1 MGTSELEKTVTPK
14 FRDRIADRYRKD
26 KYAFWLAALVLAFLI
41 INTIRCAFLGVHVD
55 EANWFMQTRHLQAG
69 YFFHPPFIVYQLFLT
84 TKIFGSNA
92 IGLRIGSI
100 LFTAGT
106 LVMIYLLSLEIFR
119 NKGNA
124 FLATLLVGVM
134 PFTNYSLTL
143 GFQDAP
149 FIFFTITMAY
159 LLWRAIYEDKPG
171 YWYAAGLAAGMML
184 LCNLRSVPILLGV
197 LIFLLASGKGR
208 YWLRRKEPYL
218 AISLMVLLFLPTII
232 WYASHHFE
240 PITYQLTKRP
250 GFLVDGAAAYLEDIA
265 RHVIWETS
273 TLSPPLWFISIFGLA
288 FGGYMSIG
296 QKDNRYGYLFCLSAP
311 AIVLFAI
318 TTGPPNWALPAH
330 MFSLVAGASVLSLIL
345 ARTPDSRLKK
355 WGQIFIVVSLLVAVG
370 YTTAYCYYEATRSAM
385 HNGWQELAA
394 EVDQVRMGMDSDQQ
408 PYLAAPAYF
417 IPSEVAYY
425 GDGQWAGYTVA
436 FQVYDNKVIGDNSHY
451 SPWVPLTDLV
461 GKDIIFVDEK
471 LNPDEY
477 DTPPSYWTEKLG
489 PYFARVDEPV
499 VFSEAR
505 NGQDHRTFY
514 IYKCYGFKGP
524 DPGMDVKGDVQAY
537 IRDNP

>member
-1 MGTSELEKTVTPK
+1 LATADLEKTVTPK
-14 FRDRIADRYRKD
+14 FRERIADRYRKD

-41 INTIRCAFLGVHVD
+41 INTTRSAFLGVHVD

-69 YFFHPPFIVYQLFLT
+69 YFFHPPFIVYQLYAT
-84 TKIFGSNA
+84 TALFGDNA
-92 IGLRIGSI
+92 LGLRIGSI

-106 LVMIYLLSLEIFR
+106 LVMIYLLSLDIFR

-124 FLATLLVGVM
+124 FLATLMVSVM

-149 FIFFTITMAY
+149 FIFFTVTMAF
-159 LLWRAIYEDKPG
+159 LLWRALYGDEAK
-171 YWYAAGLAAGMML
+171 YWYAAGLAAGLML

-208 YWLRRKEPYL
+208 SWLRRKEPYL
-218 AISLMVLLFLPTII
+218 AVSLMVLLFLPTLI
-232 WYASHHFE
+232 WYVSHHFE

-250 GFLVDGAAAYLEDIA
+250 GFLVDGPLAYLEDVA
-265 RHVIWETS
+265 RHIIWEAS
-273 TLSPPLWFISIFGLA
+273 TLSPTLWFISIFGLA
-288 FGGYMSIG
+288 FAGFASIR
-296 QKDNRYGYLFCLSAP
+296 QKDNRYGYLFCLAAP

-318 TTGPPNWALPAH
+318 TSGPPNWALPAH
-330 MFSLVAGASVLSLIL
+330 MFSLISGASVLSFIL
-345 ARTPDSRLKK
+345 AGSSSKRWKR
-355 WGQIFIVVSLLVAVG
+355 WGQAFIAVSLLIALG
-370 YTTAYCYYEATRSAM
+370 YTTAYCYYEATSSAM

-394 EVDQVRMGMDSDQQ
+394 EVDGVRMSMDGDGQ

-417 IPSEVAYY
+417 IPSEVAWY
-425 GDGQWAGYTVA
+425 GDGRWAGYTVA

-451 SPWVPLTDLV
+451 SPWVPLEDLV
-461 GKDIIFVDEK
+461 GKDIVFVDEK

-477 DTPPSYWTEKLG
+477 DTPPSYWAEKLG
-489 PYFARVDEPV
+489 PYFDRVDEPV
-499 VFSEAR
+499 VFNETR
-505 NGQDHRTFY
+505 NGQDYRTFY

-524 DPGMDVKGDVQAY
+524 DPQMDVKGDVQEY
-537 IRDNP
+537 IRETS